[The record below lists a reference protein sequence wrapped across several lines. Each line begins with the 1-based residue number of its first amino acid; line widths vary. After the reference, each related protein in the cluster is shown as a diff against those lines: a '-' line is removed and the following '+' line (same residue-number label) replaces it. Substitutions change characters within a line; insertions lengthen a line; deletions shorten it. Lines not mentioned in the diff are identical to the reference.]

1 MTVLKT
7 KSGSSFV
14 KFSDIAGGI
23 PREMMVNDSI
33 IDMAIKRIADSWL
46 SETAFIVLPLH
57 LSRIHWGVII
67 VEVAFPTTSIVNFY
81 EPLHQQGYKEEIKKV
96 WTEKLLPFL
105 ENSRAESGAK

>member
-1 MTVLKT
+1 
-7 KSGSSFV
+7 
-14 KFSDIAGGI
+14 
-23 PREMMVNDSI
+23 MVNDSI
-33 IDMAIKRIADSWL
+33 IDTAIKRIADSVKGCVALSSLMIWPSALKQWL